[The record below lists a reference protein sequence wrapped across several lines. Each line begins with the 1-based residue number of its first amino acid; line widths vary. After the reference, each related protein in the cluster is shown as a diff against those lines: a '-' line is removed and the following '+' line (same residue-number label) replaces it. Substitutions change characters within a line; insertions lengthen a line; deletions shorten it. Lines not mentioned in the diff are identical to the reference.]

1 LKHDLRH
8 LELRHR
14 TWHVRVTIP
23 PSKRPAFN
31 GNQKLYRSLKIKEP
45 DLRKAQAARYAV
57 VAELKA
63 EIENRGKRAAIGD
76 SYIFGSTA
84 LLAGQQV
91 RGQFE
96 QAKTGNDVI
105 EATKALIGAGFREK
119 DLNPAANANF
129 VTETMTGMFVGL
141 IAINEHIEAWLT
153 EERFKNRTKA
163 DRRLAVRELLEWLA
177 GKGISG
183 TVEVVDSKRAGDFRM
198 QRLAGMHPRTANK
211 RLESLRG
218 YWRWLE
224 KLGYASSNPWI
235 GKSISKRATIGEA
248 LERPFTDEEVTT
260 LFANHAH
267 WRMRDVMAIAALS
280 GMRLDEIFQLKVA
293 DCADDVFNI
302 GKAKTNAGIRKV
314 PIHSTLSKIIGR
326 RKLDKA
332 STDYL
337 IEEGTDGGWDGN
349 RSMAFSKR
357 FGTYR
362 KSCSIS
368 EVHEGN
374 ARSRVNFHSWRRW
387 FITKADQAG
396 LREQDVARTVGHKV
410 KGMSFG
416 LYSGGSS
423 LEQLRT
429 VVEVV
434 KLPDAVKLDYNATD
448 AHKAKPVL
456 RRKSELMAKQ
466 MKTRVA
472 TRNAKTKA

>member
-1 LKHDLRH
+1 
-8 LELRHR
+8 
-14 TWHVRVTIP
+14 VRVTIP
-23 PSKRPAFN
+23 PSKRSAFN
-31 GNQKLYRSLKIKEP
+31 GNQKLYRSLKIKEH
-45 DLRKAQAARYAV
+45 DLRKAQAARHAV

-63 EIENRGKRAAIGD
+63 EIESKGKRAALAD
-76 SYIFGSTA
+76 SYILGSTA
-84 LLAGQQV
+84 LQAGQQL
-91 RGQFE
+91 RDQFE
-96 QAKTGNDVI
+96 LARNENEVIAAAKAVI
-105 EATKALIGAGFREK
+105 DAGMRERLQSRSPNSSFIT
-119 DLNPAANANF
+119 D
-129 VTETMTGMFVGL
+129 TMAGMFAGL

-153 EERFKNRTKA
+153 EEKFKDRTKA

-177 GKGISG
+177 SKGKSG
-183 TVEVVDSKRAGDFRM
+183 TVEAVNSKIAGDFRM
-198 QRLAGMHPRTANK
+198 QRLVGMHPRTANK

-224 KLGYASSNPWI
+224 KLGYASTNPWI
-235 GKSISKRATIGEA
+235 GKSISKRATRGEA
-248 LERPFTDEEVTT
+248 LERPFTDTEVVT
-260 LFANHAH
+260 LFTSHAH

-280 GMRLDEIFQLKVA
+280 GMRLDEIFQLKFA

-302 GKAKTNAGIRKV
+302 RNAKTNAGIRKV
-314 PIHSTLSKIIGR
+314 PIHPALSPIIAR
-326 RKLDKA
+326 RKQNK
-332 STDYL
+332 TPNDYL

-362 KSCSIS
+362 KSCGIS

-434 KLPDAVKLDYNATD
+434 KLPDAVKLDYDATD
-448 AHKAKPVL
+448 ADKAKPIL
-456 RRKSELMAKQ
+456 KRKSDLMAKQ
-466 MKTRVA
+466 TKTRVA
-472 TRNAKTKA
+472 NRNAKSRI

>member
-1 LKHDLRH
+1 
-8 LELRHR
+8 
-14 TWHVRVTIP
+14 VRVTIP
-23 PSKRPAFN
+23 PSKRSAFN
-31 GNQKLYRSLKIKEP
+31 GNQKLYRSLKIKEH
-45 DLRKAQAARYAV
+45 DLRKAQAARHAV

-63 EIENRGKRAAIGD
+63 EIENKGKRAAIGD
-76 SYIFGSTA
+76 SYIFGTTA
-84 LLAGQQV
+84 LHTGQQV
-91 RGQFE
+91 RDKFE
-96 QAKTGNDVI
+96 QAKSDSDVI
-105 EATKALIGAGFREK
+105 SAAKALIDSGLRERET
-119 DLNPAANANF
+119 NPAPNANF
-129 VTETMTGMFVGL
+129 VTETMAGMFVGL

-153 EERFKNRTKA
+153 EERFKDRTKA

-177 GKGISG
+177 GKGIAG
-183 TVEVVDSKRAGDFRM
+183 TLEAVTNKTAGDFRM
-198 QRLAGMHPRTANK
+198 QRFVGMHPRTANK

-235 GKSISKRATIGEA
+235 GKSISKRATRGEA
-248 LERPFTDEEVTT
+248 LERPFTDEEVVT
-260 LFANHAH
+260 LFTSHAN

-293 DCADDVFNI
+293 DCADNVFNI
-302 GKAKTNAGIRKV
+302 RSAKTNAGIRKV
-314 PIHSTLSKIIGR
+314 PIHPALSPIIAR
-326 RKLDKA
+326 RKQNK
-332 STDYL
+332 TPNDYL

-362 KSCSIS
+362 KSCGIS

-423 LEQLRT
+423 LEQLQN
-429 VVEVV
+429 VVEEV
-434 KLPDAVKLDYNATD
+434 KLPDAVKLDYDATD
-448 AHKAKPVL
+448 ADKAKPVL
-456 RRKSELMAKQ
+456 RRKSDKMARQ
-466 MKTRVA
+466 TKTRIA
-472 TRNAKTKA
+472 TRTAKVQASSSAD